1 MSIAIAF
8 DVDGVQHLSLGLDSM
23 RRNLGQT
30 RGLLRRFG
38 AEVETQTKDRI
49 QTKKRSP
56 GGIPWQPWSPAYA
69 ATRHANHSLLI
80 NRGHLQ
86 NSIAWR
92 LAGDTVRI
100 GSPLSYARKHQLG
113 EGVPARPFL
122 DVELY
127 DPDDRDRL
135 ETILANWVREQL
147 EVN

>member
-1 MSIAIAF
+1 MSVAIAF
-8 DVDGVQHLSLGLDSM
+8 DVGGVRQFAIGLHAIERRLG
-23 RRNLGQT
+23 NT
-30 RGLLRRFG
+30 RPLLRVFG

-56 GGIPWQPWSPAYA
+56 GGIPWVPWSPAYA
-69 ATRHANHSLLI
+69 ATRHGGHSLLI

-86 NSIAWR
+86 NSVAWR

-100 GSPLSYARKHQLG
+100 GSPLQYAAKHQFG
-113 EGVPARPFL
+113 EGVPRRPWL
-122 DVELY
+122 DVELA

-135 ETILANWVREQL
+135 ETILANWVRAQL